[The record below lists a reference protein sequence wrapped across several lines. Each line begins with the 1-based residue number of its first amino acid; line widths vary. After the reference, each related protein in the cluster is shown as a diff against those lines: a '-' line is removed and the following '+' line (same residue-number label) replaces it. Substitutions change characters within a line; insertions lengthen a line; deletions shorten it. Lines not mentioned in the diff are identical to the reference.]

1 METEVECPEC
11 GTVIRGEMANLDQSI
26 PIELPI
32 EPPRNRIMEMV
43 KDGEVIH
50 TFTFDEK
57 VDEWQNQNSFHLSWY
72 EIVGDA
78 ISAGATLRHVPDLE
92 ERCI

>member
-1 METEVECPEC
+1 
-11 GTVIRGEMANLDQSI
+11 
-26 PIELPI
+26 
-32 EPPRNRIMEMV
+32 MEME

-57 VDEWQNQNSFHLSWY
+57 VDEWQNQHSFHLLWW

-78 ISAGATLRHVPDLE
+78 ISAGATLRHIPDLE